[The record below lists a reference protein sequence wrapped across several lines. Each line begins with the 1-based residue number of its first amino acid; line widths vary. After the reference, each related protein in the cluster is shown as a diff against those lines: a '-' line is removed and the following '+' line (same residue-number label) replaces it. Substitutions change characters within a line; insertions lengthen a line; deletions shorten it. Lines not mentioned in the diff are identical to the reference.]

1 LRFLG
6 LDYGQGRIGVAV
18 GDAHT
23 RLARPHSVFRHKGW
37 GPDVKRVKALMAQ
50 TGAQAVVLG
59 LPRNIGERLLQ
70 EGIPVRYQ
78 DERLTSF
85 EAEEA
90 MRAGGLDSRQ
100 IREKVDQTAACLI
113 LERYLDSLGYNE

>member
-1 LRFLG
+1 MDGSLG
-6 LDYGQGRIGVAV
+6 RQAQETQG
-18 GDAHT
+18 
-23 RLARPHSVFRHKGW
+23 F
-37 GPDVKRVKALMAQ
+37 
-50 TGAQAVVLG
+50 
-59 LPRNIGERLLQ
+59 GERLLQ